1 MSGGAGVLKQSVVLN
16 HLIPFLSIIDYI
28 NLRRALVRISPL
40 LINASD
46 LLLRRFER
54 RLEEELH
61 LESHIITSLVSLLTH
76 EGGEVFL
83 SGGFLVSLLR
93 GDAFQKEQDLDLYF
107 CNASVLKDTPFD
119 INSFDGEEARED
131 FEYPNFLAIYSR
143 IFSGVKIQFIQHKNK
158 NNLLSDKNNLLSGIA
173 RFDIPICRNMY
184 SKSTGLRICHSES
197 LTRSSCVV
205 DVPFYMESQGLV
217 AKRNLFKNKFKI
229 LKKRV
234 EKYRLRGFN
243 ITFETYIDE
252 EDFKLLFKCPIEHV
266 PFIGNRNEIFR
277 LMGAHN
283 PPSCIYSKDCRCAS
297 AGDPAARFCTN
308 HFSKIHCDCE
318 HHVVFYQ
325 LLKVRWT
332 ENMIQQLWEE
342 YEKEWKN
349 EGGRASQKT
358 KRIKI

>member
-1 MSGGAGVLKQSVVLN
+1 MSEGAGVLKQSVVLN

-40 LINASD
+40 LISASD

-54 RLEEELH
+54 RLYDELH
-61 LESHIITSLVSLLTH
+61 LESHVVTSLISLLTH
-76 EGGEVFL
+76 QGGQVFL

-93 GDAFQKEQDLDLYF
+93 GDVFQKGQDLDFYF
-107 CNASVLKDTPFD
+107 CNASVLKNTPFD
-119 INSFDGEEARED
+119 VNPTDEGEARED
-131 FEYPNFLAIYSR
+131 FEYPNFLAVYSR
-143 IFSGVKIQFIQHKNK
+143 IFNAVKIQFIEHKTK
-158 NNLLSDKNNLLSGIA
+158 SDLLSGIA

-184 SKSTGLRICHSES
+184 SKSTGLRICYLES
-197 LTRSSCVV
+197 LTHASCVV
-205 DVPFYMESQGLV
+205 DVPFYMESQGSI

-229 LKKRV
+229 LKERV
-234 EKYRLRGFN
+234 EKYRLRGFD
-243 ITFETYIDE
+243 ITFETHIEE
-252 EDFKLLFKCPIEHV
+252 EDFKLRFKCPIEHV

-283 PPSCIYSKDCRCAS
+283 PPSCIYSKDCRCTS

-325 LLKVRWT
+325 LLKVRWI

-349 EGGRASQKT
+349 EGERISQKT